1 MLSKARKL
9 LLCTLLLAC
18 VLSSTTAAVIDEDSP
33 RSVRILEN
41 PDEKNVTFQTTL
53 IGSELADIVWCGA
66 NKESV
71 LVVTEGG
78 VVYYSNNGGLEWKK
92 LKNIFQKAGQQVS
105 EEDDVTFCLVITEF
119 DFFYCHLTDRNSRI
133 FKTKPLRSPV
143 SLLPWLGRNP
153 LGYRRL
159 RKNN

>member
-105 EEDDVTFCLVITEF
+105 EEDDVTFCLVIT
-119 DFFYCHLTDRNSRI
+119 
-133 FKTKPLRSPV
+133 
-143 SLLPWLGRNP
+143 
-153 LGYRRL
+153 
-159 RKNN
+159 